1 MNLNMPH
8 SMFYLSSCKYN
19 ETMLLFSFIELPLL
33 AGLQPTHSLLQ
44 WSSEEHKT
52 VIKDTLKLGLLGT
65 YFILPGPCGL
75 QFDESGDLLWPSRA
89 LVYYSLLD
97 YKYSVTPPPPPA
109 ALTVHGEVI
118 VSWWVCWWHHYD
130 SLWFSAYRLSPTY
143 NMDEDSS

>member
-1 MNLNMPH
+1 MSRGSFMNLNMPH

-19 ETMLLFSFIELPLL
+19 ETRLLFSFIELPLL

-97 YKYSVTPPPPPA
+97 YKYSVTPPSSSGA
-109 ALTVHGEVI
+109 YCTWRGDSQLMGLLVASLWLTLILCLQALTHV
-118 VSWWVCWWHHYD
+118 
-130 SLWFSAYRLSPTY
+130 
-143 NMDEDSS
+143 